1 MKACFADTFY
11 FLAMLT
17 PRHHSPV
24 RAVQLSRSLTCPLV
38 TTTRVPSELA
48 DAMCLS
54 PRRERFGVFLQQL
67 RREPRTIIIP
77 TSDER
82 FEPGLDLSLSR
93 SDEDSSLTDCISF
106 VVMQREGLTD
116 ALTGDRHYEQAG
128 FVALLK

>member
-1 MKACFADTFY
+1 M
-11 FLAMLT
+11 
-17 PRHHSPV
+17 
-24 RAVQLSRSLTCPLV
+24 
-38 TTTRVPSELA
+38 
-48 DAMCLS
+48 
-54 PRRERFGVFLQQL
+54 FLQQL